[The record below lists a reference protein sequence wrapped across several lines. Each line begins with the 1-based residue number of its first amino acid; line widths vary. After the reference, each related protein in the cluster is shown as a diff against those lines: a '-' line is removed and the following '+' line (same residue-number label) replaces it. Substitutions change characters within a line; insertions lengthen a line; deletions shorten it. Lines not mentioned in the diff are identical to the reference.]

1 MMGVTP
7 EQAVTGLRGAGADIV
22 GANCGNGI
30 DVMLELAQKMRAVD
44 DGYMLDHSNAG
55 IPDLV
60 KGEVVYNES
69 PEFMAERFKQLT
81 DLGINIVGGCCGT
94 GPDHIRALS
103 KLLRG

>member
-1 MMGVTP
+1 MRGVTP
-7 EQAVTGLRGAGADIV
+7 ESAVTGLREAGADIV

-30 DVMLELAQKMRAVD
+30 EVMLELAQQMRDVD
-44 DGYMLDHSNAG
+44 DGYMLIHSNAG

-69 PEFMAERFKQLT
+69 PEYMADRFSKLT
-81 DLGINIVGGCCGT
+81 EMGINIVGGCCGT